1 MLYGLKVQISI
12 GENLLIGVAEATACY
27 AAALPQPQAPKITL
41 EKLDKTNK
49 ERNEIDRYEKLFK
62 EEMIKNK
69 KFFNL
74 LLEDTKHANNKYN
87 GQSSF
92 GSNNEFDMEQSN
104 LFKIELDDIKEKDEA
119 FLLLDQAFTKRPG
132 IYACN
137 TELMPGIC
145 TFNKNIQMFT
155 SVYRCETSLNQM
167 TTSKFIEINDEILKS
182 LQYKFRKTPL
192 YCFSNLSFD
201 VSLFDDDHAMI
212 IVTGCCL
219 VYSEI
224 EKKCNESL
232 SVSTTSKNQLKSS
245 QTSLLQSNKKSGL
258 ERSYVEIT
266 HLSYVPNSQIE
277 SYLGHVNLFFIR
289 ESESRIL
296 NQNRLLYNFIN

>member
-27 AAALPQPQAPKITL
+27 AAALPQPQTPKITS
-41 EKLDKTNK
+41 EKLDKSDK

-62 EEMIKNK
+62 EEMTRNK

-74 LLEDTKHANNKYN
+74 FSEHTKNANNKYI

-92 GSNNEFDMEQSN
+92 GSNNEFDMEQFN

-119 FLLLDQAFTKRPG
+119 FLLIDQALTKRPG
-132 IYACN
+132 VYACN
-137 TELMPGIC
+137 TESMPGIN
-145 TFNKNIQMFT
+145 TFNKNLQMFT

-167 TTSKFIEINDEILKS
+167 TTFKFIEINDEILKS

-192 YCFSNLSFD
+192 YCFTNLSFD

-212 IVTGCCL
+212 IVTGSCL
-219 VYSEI
+219 IYSEVEKETT
-224 EKKCNESL
+224 EKKSSEHDSVSPKTINQIKTSPISL
-232 SVSTTSKNQLKSS
+232 SQF
-245 QTSLLQSNKKSGL
+245 NKKSL
-258 ERSYVEIT
+258 FERSYVEIS
-266 HLSYVPNSQIE
+266 HLSYVPSAQIE

-289 ESESRIL
+289 ESKC
-296 NQNRLLYNFIN
+296 